1 VPELVVT
8 CAVEEV
14 PFPAFE
20 TLDDRMQ
27 LPRRYF
33 LFFDLFFRAGRHNRE
48 WWKDAT
54 FREMGGKTK
63 RFGSTMI
70 EAHVKTTIR
79 ENYFNWM
86 FQILSDHRCIPE
98 YDLAIGF
105 KTEYD
110 CKEPEDYPE
119 VLACSLA
126 PLARLPKNCEITY
139 RTAPTAEETEEPEG
153 EETRIR
159 PMGTFT
165 IITEE
170 KDKEKHTTQRQD
182 QRKMIEDIAST
193 YGKEHKHRL
202 EIMRSGVKLVRKNQ
216 ENLDKK
222 EIKKVHADTKR
233 KLKLYANDEERPTK
247 KRRKSPNKCADKK
260 IKMFD
265 RNKKMLD
272 QEEKCRY
279 REAWEVMYKKIMK
292 QHAREDSDDE
302 DQGSEIKGSDWIE
315 DHQLNVDLWDEV

>member
-1 VPELVVT
+1 VTELVLT
-8 CAVEEV
+8 CVIAKV

-54 FREMGGKTK
+54 FREMGEKTK

-79 ENYFNWM
+79 ENYFKWM
-86 FQILSDHRCIPE
+86 FQILSDPRCIPE
-98 YDLAIGF
+98 HDMAANF

-119 VLACSLA
+119 DLACSLS

-139 RTAPTAEETEEPEG
+139 CTAPTAEEPEEPG
-153 EETRIR
+153 GQETTIR
-159 PMGTFT
+159 TMGTFT
-165 IITEE
+165 ILTEE
-170 KDKEKHTTQRQD
+170 KDKEKHTTQQQD
-182 QRKMIEDIAST
+182 QRILIEQIASQ
-193 YGKEHKHRL
+193 YGKEHRHRL
-202 EIMRSGVKLVRKNQ
+202 EIMRSGVKVVRENC
-216 ENLDKK
+216 ENLDPK
-222 EIKKVHADTKR
+222 EIKKVQTDTKR

-265 RNKKMLD
+265 QNKKTLD
-272 QEEKCRY
+272 REEKYRY

-292 QHAREDSDDE
+292 QHAGEDSDDE
-302 DQGSEIKGSDWIE
+302 DKASDIKGSDWIE
-315 DHQLNVDLWDEV
+315 DHQLDVDLWDEV